1 MSTAYSNNSTK
12 IDSLAIERSLGTISL
27 GAPTLEELQLV
38 LSCID
43 LTTLEGKDTDIVVQ
57 ELCKKAVLLNVGA
70 VCVYPALVKTAKTA
84 LKNTGKRVASVAGGF
99 PAGQLPLYLKLEEVK
114 YAIGE
119 GADEIDLVISR
130 KEFLQQNH
138 FYTRDEVA
146 AVKAVCG
153 NTTLKVILET
163 GELETLENIALASRM
178 AIAGGAD
185 FIKTSTGKINGNA
198 TLQHVYVMLMEI
210 KAEHERTGKQVGI
223 KPSGGIADGKT
234 AAAYL
239 RLVGQILGKTWMQ
252 PGLFRIGASRLAS
265 TIAEEIQNN
274 TQHATTF
281 HPPKFNEGGKAP
293 ADNAQTN
300 TPNGY

>member
-1 MSTAYSNNSTK
+1 MSTAHSNNSIK
-12 IDSLAIERSLGTISL
+12 IDSLAIEKSLEVISL
-27 GAPTLEELQLV
+27 AVPTLEELRLV

-43 LTTLEGKDTDIVVQ
+43 LTTLEGKDTDTVVQ
-57 ELCKKAVLLNVGA
+57 ELCKKAILLNVGA
-70 VCVYPALVKTAKTA
+70 VCVYPALVKTAKTV

-114 YAIGE
+114 YAIAE

-130 KEFLQQNH
+130 KEFLQQN
-138 FYTRDEVA
+138 YSSTQDEVA

-153 NTTLKVILET
+153 NITLKVILET
-163 GELETLENIALASRM
+163 GELDTLENIALASRM

-210 KAEHERTGKQVGI
+210 KAEQGRTGRKVGI

-234 AAAYL
+234 AVAYL
-239 RLVGQILGKTWMQ
+239 RLVEQVLGKAWMQ
-252 PGLFRIGASRLAS
+252 PTLFRIGASRLAS
-265 TIAEEIQNN
+265 SIAEEIQKM
-274 TQHATTF
+274 TQLAFAKT
-281 HPPKFNEGGKAP
+281 P
-293 ADNAQTN
+293 ADEAQTN